1 MRRDPLVVG
10 VGNLDRGDDGA
21 GLWAIR
27 RLHGARTKEVTDCTQ
42 LIEIWADEADVVVI
56 DAMVTGAPVGTVSR
70 FDIGA
75 FPLPVGTF
83 PSTHSFGLAET
94 VELAR
99 AIGRLP
105 GRLTVFGIEAGQ
117 MDLGAALSTDV
128 DRAIDGL
135 VEDLEAVMA

>member
-1 MRRDPLVVG
+1 MRCDPLIVG

-21 GLWAIR
+21 GVWAVR

-42 LIEIWADEADVVVI
+42 LIEIWADEHDVVVI
-56 DAMVTGAPVGTVSR
+56 DAMVTGAPVGTVNR
-70 FDIGA
+70 FEVGA
-75 FPLPVGTF
+75 FPLPIGTF

-105 GRLTVFGIEAGQ
+105 ERLTILGIEAGQ
-117 MDLGAALSTDV
+117 MDLGRPLSAEV
-128 DRAIDGL
+128 DRAIDVL
-135 VEDLEAVMA
+135 VDELGSVRA